1 VEPSPEESLAP
12 PEGLAGWLARA
23 EKVHVWLER
32 YKAKHPGSLPSTFT
46 PETLVNLREVY
57 GVGYTYLHDAGLD
70 AEPVEG
76 LEPVALAP
84 AIVDA
89 AYMLCDHY
97 QRHYPEQLAQRA
109 SA

>member
-1 VEPSPEESLAP
+1 
-12 PEGLAGWLARA
+12 
-23 EKVHVWLER
+23 
-32 YKAKHPGSLPSTFT
+32 
-46 PETLVNLREVY
+46 
-57 GVGYTYLHDAGLD
+57 
-70 AEPVEG
+70 VEG